1 MSPVAFGLALGLHG
15 LAIAAVWWTSPFR
28 PPETPQDAILITV
41 EAGAPATS
49 PATPSDD
56 KPAGPAEA
64 STPAPKA
71 IEQSQEE
78 PQQALAEPEPRR
90 PDPPAQQ
97 PPPPSPSPP
106 SVNAEAASPESLP
119 PPSANDV
126 PTIRMPLPP
135 WPTPRPSQAEP
146 SPLPRPTQP
155 APAPP
160 PQTAAANLQAP
171 PSNSSDWLIGKSRAR
186 NAYMDQ
192 IARLTSRY
200 RRYPR
205 SAADANQHGRLV
217 TRMTIAR
224 DGQLIDVKIDTSSG
238 WPAIDAAELE
248 AVRRAAPFP
257 PVPADMPGDPLILI
271 VPINYDLTLPG
282 SR

>member
-1 MSPVAFGLALGLHG
+1 MSPVAFGLALALHG
-15 LAIAAVWWTSPFR
+15 LAIAAVWWMSPFR

-41 EAGAPATS
+41 DAGVPPTS
-49 PATPSDD
+49 PGTPSDD
-56 KPAGPAEA
+56 RPAEPSEA
-64 STPAPKA
+64 STPAPRA
-71 IEQSQEE
+71 GEQSQEE
-78 PQQALAEPEPRR
+78 PRQALAEPEPRR
-90 PDPPAQQ
+90 PDPP
-97 PPPPSPSPP
+97 PPPPSPPLPSPA
-106 SVNAEAASPESLP
+106 SVTEELASPEALP
-119 PPSANDV
+119 PPSAYDF
-126 PTIRMPLPP
+126 PTKRLPLPP
-135 WPTPRPSQAEP
+135 WPTPRPLQATP
-146 SPLPRPTQP
+146 SPPPRPPQP
-155 APAPP
+155 APEPP
-160 PQTAAANLQAP
+160 PQNAAASIQSLQ
-171 PSNSSDWLIGKSRAR
+171 SNSADWLIGKSRAR

-205 SAADANQHGRLV
+205 SAADANQHGRLI

-248 AVRRAAPFP
+248 AIRRAAPFP

-271 VPINYDLTLPG
+271 IPINYVLTLPG